1 MVPTIHHTEYPW
13 WYFHCTTDMSTSY
26 VGYIL
31 PLQNIPRLSKRFRHY
46 ENTFTRSNLQL
57 NYQFQLIPL
66 IYYIPTLMIFLKK
79 PTSIPNKTSHVP
91 PYKEYLL
98 RTPSFSKSRI
108 SLKLM
113 ILHNNPIHFHIN
125 DTNSLAFCRL
135 L

>member
-79 PTSIPNKTSHVP
+79 PTSISEQNLSCPNTRNTYNAHRRSVNPEYPSNLWYSIIIQSTFTSIIP
-91 PYKEYLL
+91 AP
-98 RTPSFSKSRI
+98 
-108 SLKLM
+108 
-113 ILHNNPIHFHIN
+113 
-125 DTNSLAFCRL
+125 
-135 L
+135 